1 MPRMGQST
9 PSFARRF
16 WPLFLLG
23 LLGLASLPL
32 RIAEQ
37 IAAMRL
43 PPSLAELPHAAVVLL
58 SLVNPF
64 ILLVL
69 TALLGA
75 AAAHRSGLVSWA
87 AGTGAPPGRRTWLLA
102 LAGGLGL
109 AAAITAAD
117 AAWRPLLSTH
127 WQALLGPSGFS
138 WKQLLVG
145 MLYGGLTEEIMLRWG
160 VMAALAWLLHKL
172 FARRAARA
180 PGWAVALA
188 ALLAAVLFAAGH
200 LPAVM
205 AMGEVDAAMV
215 ARTLALNTVAGLA
228 YGWLFW
234 RHALEAAMAAHA
246 ATHVGFAL
254 AALLF

>member
-1 MPRMGQST
+1 M

-16 WPLFLLG
+16 WPVLVLG

-32 RIAEQ
+32 RLAEQ

-43 PPSLAELPHAAVVLL
+43 PPSLAQLPPAAVVLL
-58 SLVNPF
+58 SLANPF

-69 TALLGA
+69 TALVGA

-87 AGTGAPPGRRTWLLA
+87 AGTAAAPGRRNWLLA
-102 LAGGLGL
+102 VAWGLGL
-109 AAAITAAD
+109 AGAIAVAD
-117 AAWRPLLSTH
+117 AAWRPLLSAH
-127 WQALLGPSGFS
+127 WQALLGPSAFS

-160 VMAALAWLLHKL
+160 VMAGLAWLMHKV
-172 FARRAARA
+172 FARHAAQV
-180 PGWAVALA
+180 PDWAVVA
-188 ALLAAVLFAAGH
+188 ATLLSAGLFAAGH

-215 ARTLALNTVAGLA
+215 ARTLTLNMVAGLV

-234 RHALEAAMAAHA
+234 RHTLEAAMAAHA
-246 ATHVGFAL
+246 ATHLGFAL
-254 AALLF
+254 SALLF